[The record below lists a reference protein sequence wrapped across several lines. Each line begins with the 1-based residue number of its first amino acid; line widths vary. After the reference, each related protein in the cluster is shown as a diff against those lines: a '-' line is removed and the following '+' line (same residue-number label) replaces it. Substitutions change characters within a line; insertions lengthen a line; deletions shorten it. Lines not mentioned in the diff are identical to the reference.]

1 MSSICNMNDRSRWHI
16 YLPLYWWNVMK
27 RRAKKG
33 RRTDKN
39 QRNDDKKVKIMSC
52 WEDVCLCLCVC
63 VLYIAKWRL
72 PGFWSIVIR
81 HRSWQ
86 IFSTNKNV
94 YLRKSLC
101 ICSSVCLCVCV
112 ERNHRVYLMC
122 VCVFFACNCAWTD
135 EWLCDREKKP
145 TKWNIWLNNEKS
157 NTPWKNWTNQ
167 VQINDRILY
176 YIILNVCVCL
186 VCQNVYTIVI
196 VYFEV
201 CANPFGLFALIS
213 LFIFVWFGLKV

>member
-52 WEDVCLCLCVC
+52 WEDVCLCLCV
-63 VLYIAKWRL
+63 LYIAKWRL

-86 IFSTNKNV
+86 ISSTNKNV

-122 VCVFFACNCAWTD
+122 VCVFLHVIAPGRMNDYVT
-135 EWLCDREKKP
+135 EKKNQR
-145 TKWNIWLNNEKS
+145 KYNQRNE
-157 NTPWKNWTNQ
+157 T
-167 VQINDRILY
+167 
-176 YIILNVCVCL
+176 
-186 VCQNVYTIVI
+186 
-196 VYFEV
+196 FEQR
-201 CANPFGLFALIS
+201 
-213 LFIFVWFGLKV
+213 KE